1 MVDRL
6 KKVLERKDTSSTLA
20 AVIGS
25 PVVHSLSPLLHNAAF
40 KSLEMEWE
48 YVALEIT
55 ETELQEVFECMRSGD
70 LGGLSVTMPFKTK
83 TASLVDRCTP
93 TAAALNAVNCVVSTE
108 EGLIGHN
115 TDGDGFLNGLIHDTH
130 FDPRDKKAVV
140 IGAGGAARAV
150 IEALSRSGA
159 ASITV
164 INRTLERAESAADLA
179 GKIGRVGTSE
189 DISEADL
196 VVNAT
201 SLGMK
206 DSVEALPCSVELLH
220 PNQLVVDLIYH
231 PLETLW
237 ISKTK
242 QKGINSYNGV
252 SMLLF
257 QAVEAF
263 TLWTGKEAPISV
275 MQSAITQELK
285 ERTNK

>member
-1 MVDRL
+1 MGDHL
-6 KKVLERKDTSSTLA
+6 KKVFKKNDTSSTLA

-25 PVVHSLSPLLHNAAF
+25 PVTHSLSPILHNAAF
-40 KSLEMEWE
+40 DFLKMKWE

-55 ETELQEVFECMRSGD
+55 ERELEEVLEQMRLGG
-70 LGGLSVTMPFKTK
+70 LGGLSVTMPFKTIM
-83 TASLVDRCTP
+83 ASLVDSCTP
-93 TAAALNAVNCVVSTE
+93 TAQALNAVNCVVSTE

-115 TDGDGFLNGLIHDTH
+115 TDGDGFLNGLIHDAQ
-130 FDPRDKKAVV
+130 FDPRGKKAAV

-150 IEALSRSGA
+150 IEALARSGVT
-159 ASITV
+159 SITV
-164 INRTLERAESAADLA
+164 INRTLDKAESAADLA
-179 GKIGRVGTSE
+179 GEIGRVGTPE
-189 DISEADL
+189 DIPETDL

-206 DSVEALPCSVELLH
+206 DNSEFFPCPIELLH
-220 PNQLVVDLIYH
+220 PNQIVADLIYH
-231 PLETLW
+231 PLETPW
-237 ISKTK
+237 ILETK

-275 MQSAITQELK
+275 MQGAITQELT
-285 ERTNK
+285 ERTYK